1 MANYKN
7 ITQAEALKHII
18 LRAHFLSVLT
28 FDCSLPLCS
37 GRQFNKYN
45 CSFTDFDF
53 TAGRQTDNLAVSY
66 DARFSPRRT
75 ATARAAMDI
84 PKPKSAPQ
92 PPSVRAASTAATVAS
107 SRGPGTLE
115 PVAPAFYPCAR
126 PARPAARGVR
136 RSTPTSVL
144 AISHLVHARPRW
156 QTAARKP
163 NVCGSTWSCQD
174 STKAT
179 GGGRRI
185 LSEPRR
191 MQP

>member
-1 MANYKN
+1 M
-7 ITQAEALKHII
+7 L
-18 LRAHFLSVLT
+18 
-28 FDCSLPLCS
+28 

-45 CSFTDFDF
+45 CSSTDFDF
-53 TAGRQTDNLAVSY
+53 TADRQTDRHWRFHTTLG
-66 DARFSPRRT
+66 FSPRRR

-92 PPSVRAASTAATVAS
+92 PPSARAASTAATVAI